1 MTPDM
6 WLIGS
11 PRAAA
16 RMRVGCSRAYTV
28 GNVLGAAPRRWA
40 LPLTLTVSEDRGRQ
54 GENLA
59 AVALRPHRHLEGI
72 AVITCDDAAEFAFQR
87 LRPRAPPR
95 GDRSYGGGELSS
107 WPQEVQT
114 RGVAEDGVRGGR
126 LSRGLPLAGLAV
138 RQGLGRVAGKLSRDE
153 QKKLDRFTRE
163 AERYVA
169 VLGDMKGVAMKVGQL
184 LSFLDAGAIPE
195 QHRAAY
201 QQIVGALQAD
211 APPMPFETVR
221 DVLERELE
229 RTVDEAFA
237 WIGERPMAAASIG
250 QVHAAH
256 LPDGREVVVKVQ
268 YPGVGD
274 AIRADLQNTELIAS
288 FARLGA
294 KLSPIRM
301 TADPTAIAEE
311 ISERVTE
318 ELDYR
323 IEAANQTEF
332 RAHYDGHSY
341 IRIPEVVPDLST
353 ERVLVMD
360 QHDGL
365 RWTAALEQSQEL
377 DDTWGEVI
385 YRFVYGS
392 LYELG
397 AFNADPHPG
406 NYLFHADGGVT
417 FLDFGCVKR
426 FSPEQIVEVR
436 RLSRAVFDDDA
447 ETTFHCFQ
455 ELGCIPP
462 ESKLQPQRVFDWWAP
477 IWDPGRS
484 AEPFT
489 FAPEFAASTL
499 ERNFDALG
507 EWGDVVR
514 GMGIGPE
521 SKDWLSLTRIQVGL
535 YSVLGALRATCD
547 WRAVHHEL
555 MRGDPPQTD
564 LGRQHRTW
572 KAARTPRSGGDPSI
586 SSGSP

>member
-1 MTPDM
+1 
-6 WLIGS
+6 
-11 PRAAA
+11 
-16 RMRVGCSRAYTV
+16 
-28 GNVLGAAPRRWA
+28 
-40 LPLTLTVSEDRGRQ
+40 
-54 GENLA
+54 
-59 AVALRPHRHLEGI
+59 
-72 AVITCDDAAEFAFQR
+72 
-87 LRPRAPPR
+87 
-95 GDRSYGGGELSS
+95 
-107 WPQEVQT
+107 VQT
-114 RGVAEDGVRGGR
+114 RGVAEDGIRGGR

-138 RQGLGRVAGKLSRDE
+138 RQGLGRVVGKLTRDE
-153 QKKLDRFTRE
+153 QKQLDRFTRE

-184 LSFLDAGAIPE
+184 LSFLDAGAIPG

-211 APPMPFETVR
+211 APPMRFETVL
-221 DVLERELE
+221 DVVERELE
-229 RTVDEAFA
+229 RPVEEAFA
-237 WIGERPMAAASIG
+237 WIGQRPMAAASIG

-301 TADPTAIAEE
+301 TADPSAIAEE
-311 ISERVTE
+311 ITERVTE

-332 RAHYDGHSY
+332 RAHYEGHPF
-341 IRIPEVVPDLST
+341 IRIPEVVSKLST

-365 RWTAALEQSQEL
+365 RWTAALDQPQEL
-377 DDTWGEVI
+377 KDTWGEVI

-392 LYELG
+392 LHG
-397 AFNADPHPG
+397 FGGFNADPHPG
-406 NYLFHADGGVT
+406 NYLFHEDGGVT

-426 FSPEQIVEVR
+426 FSPEQIAGMRHMSE
-436 RLSRAVFDDDA
+436 AVFDDDA
-447 ETTFHCFQ
+447 ETTFQTLVSF
-455 ELGCIPP
+455 GCIPP
-462 ESKLQPQRVFDWWAP
+462 GTKLQPQRVFDWWAP
-477 IWDPGRS
+477 IWDAGRR
-484 AEPFT
+484 EQPFT
-489 FAPEFAASTL
+489 FTPEFAAWVI

-514 GMGIGPE
+514 GMGIRRE
-521 SKDWLSLTRIQVGL
+521 SKDWAFFTRIQVGL
-535 YSVLGALRATCD
+535 YSVLGALGATCD

-555 MRGDPPQTD
+555 MKGDPP
-564 LGRQHRTW
+564 
-572 KAARTPRSGGDPSI
+572 
-586 SSGSP
+586 